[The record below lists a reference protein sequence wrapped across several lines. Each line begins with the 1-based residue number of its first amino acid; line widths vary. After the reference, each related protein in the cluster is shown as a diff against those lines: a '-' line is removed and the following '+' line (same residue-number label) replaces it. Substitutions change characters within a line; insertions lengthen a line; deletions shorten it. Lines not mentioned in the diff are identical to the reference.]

1 MGAGRGFCHCREE
14 VCLLFFFSRPP
25 RGWMDGWMDDL
36 GAWGEDGGGKGWW
49 FGRCSAFGDC
59 VCHVLGGKL
68 RSVAIG
74 IKYFG
79 TGAPLF
85 YYPIT
90 SNADQ

>member
-1 MGAGRGFCHCREE
+1 MGGKK
-14 VCLLFFFSRPP
+14 
-25 RGWMDGWMDDL
+25 
-36 GAWGEDGGGKGWW
+36 GGGSVGVWRL
-49 FGRCSAFGDC
+49 GIVDC

-79 TGAPLF
+79 TGAPPF
-85 YYPIT
+85 RYPIT